1 MKVILKSRWN
11 NKAVIVFKE
20 EYFLSN
26 GFNTAFRLKIK
37 VQETHLLPNCYVK
50 GALHIANIDIVET
63 LGGLPNYVAKLLDD
77 TAKKE
82 HIRRNKVIDK
92 QLSLF

>member
-1 MKVILKSRWN
+1 MNIIMKAHWN

-20 EYFLSN
+20 KYFLSN

-37 VQETHLLPNCYVK
+37 VQETHLLPNRFVK
-50 GALHIANIDIVET
+50 GVLHTANIDIVET
-63 LGGLPNYVAKLLDD
+63 LGGLPNYVSKLLDD
-77 TAKKE
+77 AARKE
-82 HIRRNKVIDK
+82 HIRRTKVIEK

>member
-1 MKVILKSRWN
+1 MKIILKSRWN
-11 NKAVIVFKE
+11 NKTVIVFRDR
-20 EYFLSN
+20 YFLFN
-26 GFNTAFRLKIK
+26 GLYTAFRLKIK
-37 VQETHLLPNCYVK
+37 VQETHLLPNRYVK

-63 LGGLPNYVAKLLDD
+63 LGGLPNYVAKMLDD

>member
-1 MKVILKSRWN
+1 MNIIMKAHWN
-11 NKAVIVFKE
+11 NKAVIVFRDR
-20 EYFLSN
+20 YFLFK

-37 VQETHLLPNCYVK
+37 VQETHLLPNRFVK
-50 GALHIANIDIVET
+50 GVVHSANIDIIET

-77 TAKKE
+77 AARKE
-82 HIRRNKVIDK
+82 YIRRNKVIDK